1 MRAGQGHRAT
11 LPRAILWLIMA
22 GLLALIAAGA
32 FAQEP
37 SGASS
42 PPRVDATGALV
53 PNTGGRAPAS
63 GAMGPGLFE
72 AGQGAQG
79 AGLNYDEWSAMA
91 ARWC

>member
-1 MRAGQGHRAT
+1 
-11 LPRAILWLIMA
+11 LWLIMA

-53 PNTGGRAPAS
+53 PNTGRR
-63 GAMGPGLFE
+63 
-72 AGQGAQG
+72 
-79 AGLNYDEWSAMA
+79 DK
-91 ARWC
+91 ARRVPV